1 VKRIVLADDSKTALM
16 FIRRCLEIIGLQ
28 DAAFV
33 EAANGKEALARL
45 KEAPTDL
52 LVTDL
57 NMPEMDGAT
66 LLRWVKANPRLNEI
80 PVLVITSAS
89 NPAKAAELL
98 ELGAFAVLD
107 KPINPGVLLQA
118 LGPFIAGEGI

>member
-1 VKRIVLADDSKTALM
+1 MKRIVLADDSKTALL

-28 DAAFV
+28 DAVFI
-33 EAANGKEALARL
+33 EAANGREALAHL
-45 KEAPTDL
+45 KETPADL

-57 NMPEMDGAT
+57 NMPEMDGT
-66 LLRWVKANPRLNEI
+66 SLLRRVKANPRLHAI

-107 KPINPGVLLQA
+107 KPINPNVLLKA
-118 LGPFIAGEGI
+118 LGPFLAGE

>member
-1 VKRIVLADDSKTALM
+1 MNRIVLADDSKTALM

-28 DAAFV
+28 NAVFI
-33 EAANGKEALARL
+33 ETANGKEALAKL
-45 KEAPTDL
+45 KEEPADL

-66 LLRWVKANPRLNEI
+66 LLKRVKANPRINTI

-89 NPAKAAELL
+89 NPAKAAELKG
-98 ELGAFAVLD
+98 LGAYAVLD
-107 KPINPGVLLQA
+107 KPVNPGVLLNV
-118 LGPFIAGEGI
+118 LGPLMAGE

>member
-1 VKRIVLADDSKTALM
+1 MKRIVLADDSKTALL

-28 DAAFV
+28 DAEFI

-45 KEAPTDL
+45 KENPADL

-57 NMPEMDGAT
+57 NMPEMDGSS
-66 LLRWVKANPRLNEI
+66 LLRRVKANPRLNAI

-107 KPINPGVLLQA
+107 KPINPNVLLTA
-118 LGPFIAGEGI
+118 LGPLIAGE

>member
-1 VKRIVLADDSKTALM
+1 MKRIVLADDSKTALL

-28 DAAFV
+28 DADFIEV
-33 EAANGKEALARL
+33 ANGKEALAQL
-45 KEAPTDL
+45 KQNPVDL

-57 NMPEMDGAT
+57 NMPEMDGT
-66 LLRWVKANPRLNEI
+66 SLLRRVKANPRLHTI
-80 PVLVITSAS
+80 PVLVISSAS

-107 KPINPGVLLQA
+107 KPINPNVLLKA
-118 LGPFIAGEGI
+118 LGPFIAGE

>member
-1 VKRIVLADDSKTALM
+1 MKRIVLADDSKTALL

-28 DAAFV
+28 DAEFI
-33 EAANGKEALARL
+33 EAANGKEALAQL
-45 KEAPTDL
+45 KENPADL

-57 NMPEMDGAT
+57 NMPEMDGT
-66 LLRWVKANPRLNEI
+66 SLLRRVKANPRLNAI

-107 KPINPGVLLQA
+107 KPINPNVLLTA
-118 LGPFIAGEGI
+118 LGPLIAGE

>member
-1 VKRIVLADDSKTALM
+1 MKRIVLADDSKTALL

-28 DAAFV
+28 DADFIEV
-33 EAANGKEALARL
+33 ANGKEALAQL
-45 KEAPTDL
+45 KQNPVDL

-57 NMPEMDGAT
+57 NMPEMDGT
-66 LLRWVKANPRLNEI
+66 SLLRRVKANPRLHAI
-80 PVLVITSAS
+80 PVLVISSAS

-107 KPINPGVLLQA
+107 KPINPNVLLKA
-118 LGPFIAGEGI
+118 LGPFIAGE

>member
-1 VKRIVLADDSKTALM
+1 MKRIVLADDSKTALL

-28 DAAFV
+28 DAEFIEV
-33 EAANGKEALARL
+33 ANGKEALAQL
-45 KEAPTDL
+45 KLHPADL

-57 NMPEMDGAT
+57 NMPEMDGT
-66 LLRWVKANPRLNEI
+66 SLLRRVKANPRLNAI

-89 NPAKAAELL
+89 NSAKATELL

-107 KPINPGVLLQA
+107 KPINPNVLLKA
-118 LGPFIAGEGI
+118 LGPFLAGE

>member
-1 VKRIVLADDSKTALM
+1 MKRIVLADDSKTALM

-28 DAAFV
+28 DATFV
-33 EAANGKEALARL
+33 EVANGKEALVKL

-57 NMPEMDGAT
+57 NMPEMDGTT

-80 PVLVITSAS
+80 PVLVVSSAS

-118 LGPFIAGEGI
+118 LGPLIAEK

>member
-1 VKRIVLADDSKTALM
+1 MKRIVLADDSKTALL

-28 DAAFV
+28 DAEFI

-45 KEAPTDL
+45 KENPADL

-57 NMPEMDGAT
+57 NMPEMDGT
-66 LLRWVKANPRLNEI
+66 SLLRRVKANPRLNAI

-107 KPINPGVLLQA
+107 KPINPNVLLTA
-118 LGPFIAGEGI
+118 LGPLIAGE

>member
-1 VKRIVLADDSKTALM
+1 M

-28 DAAFV
+28 DAVFV
-33 EAANGKEALARL
+33 ETANGKEALAKL
-45 KEAPTDL
+45 KEDPPDL

-66 LLRWVKANPRLNEI
+66 LLRRVKANPRLNAT

-89 NPAKAAELL
+89 NPAKAAELM

-107 KPINPGVLLQA
+107 KPINPGVLLKT
-118 LGPFIAGEGI
+118 LGPLIAGE